1 MFLLEFVV
9 NNFRG
14 LFKRLS
20 SQFRGFTSI
29 NYMYNTPSSWTKSR
43 FLICGD
49 IFFFQMSISIHKYL
63 FHSSSFKRLI
73 FFFKIE
79 IEITLRFITKTHP
92 LISFFYCLRYSIQ
105 IRTLSSNLEYTL
117 CIKYSGNSKHFRVQK
132 DQQREIFKNVIS

>member
-1 MFLLEFVV
+1 MFLLEFMV

-49 IFFFQMSISIHKYL
+49 IFFFKWAYQFTNTSSIHL
-63 FHSSSFKRLI
+63 HSKGSF

-105 IRTLSSNLEYTL
+105 IRTLSYNLEYTL
-117 CIKYSGNSKHFRVQK
+117 CIKYSGNSKHIRVQK